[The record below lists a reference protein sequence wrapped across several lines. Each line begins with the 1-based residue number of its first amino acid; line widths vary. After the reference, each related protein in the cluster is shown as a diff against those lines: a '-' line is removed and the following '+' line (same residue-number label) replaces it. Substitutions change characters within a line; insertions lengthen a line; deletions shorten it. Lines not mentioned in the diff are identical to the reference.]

1 VDVLGASTTP
11 SLARVAFAE
20 TAARVEDARV
30 SRARRVAA
38 RDGAGV
44 ERGATAGGMFRVTGG
59 AKRARPSVVLRR
71 ASLLCEANHQRK
83 PEKYASHI
91 LICDSSL

>member
-30 SRARRVAA
+30 SRKRRVAA

-71 ASLLCEANHQRK
+71 ASLLCASK
-83 PEKYASHI
+83 PSAQG
-91 LICDSSL
+91 